1 MDLLDS
7 RCSVCK
13 SKSFQ
18 CSECASKDKEKK
30 KKARQDA
37 TAAKALPAV
46 ARLAGRPSGSSIV
59 DVIDNM
65 ARPSYAKSQH
75 VILDFQRIV
84 VFVTFTWSHFVCSQ
98 DADAGLDEDEIVR
111 VAHMYRVVAG
121 DSVSRSLAHLD
132 FTIFRHVFAS

>member
-1 MDLLDS
+1 
-7 RCSVCK
+7 
-13 SKSFQ
+13 
-18 CSECASKDKEKK
+18 
-30 KKARQDA
+30 
-37 TAAKALPAV
+37 
-46 ARLAGRPSGSSIV
+46 
-59 DVIDNM
+59 M

-75 VILDFQRIV
+75 VILDLQRIV

-132 FTIFRHVFAS
+132 FTIFRPVFAS

>member
-1 MDLLDS
+1 
-7 RCSVCK
+7 
-13 SKSFQ
+13 
-18 CSECASKDKEKK
+18 
-30 KKARQDA
+30 
-37 TAAKALPAV
+37 
-46 ARLAGRPSGSSIV
+46 
-59 DVIDNM
+59 M

-132 FTIFRHVFAS
+132 FTLFLSCFCVLIVILTLFFVAVLPQGSVLARRSCWHSMPT